1 MISAAIV
8 APIIAGV
15 LFIVVSFRDRGQTWS
30 VVHILR
36 HAGITFVVSSRY
48 RAGIAPVDRGGR

>member
-1 MISAAIV
+1 MINAAIA

-15 LFIVVSFRDRGQTWS
+15 LFIVVSFRGRGPTWS

-36 HAGITFVVSSRY
+36 HAGITLSLVAVSRRY
-48 RAGIAPVDRGGR
+48 RAR